1 MKYYFKYKLVRLI
14 LVGLSL
20 PGTKFESMI
29 TDSLN
34 FFDDSLGRKFP
45 KLYQPV
51 CLVFAERRVLVIIV
65 RITMNALLE
74 KRTEIMQT
82 LLSMIEPTENKRG
95 CRSCHVFRDIE
106 DKNVFSLIEEWKN
119 REDLD
124 DHIKSD
130 RFSVLLGT
138 KSLLCE
144 PPQIEI
150 HTISHSEGIETVNS
164 TRGKRA

>member
-1 MKYYFKYKLVRLI
+1 
-14 LVGLSL
+14 
-20 PGTKFESMI
+20 MI

-34 FFDDSLGRKFP
+34 FFDNRLGRKIP
-45 KLYQPV
+45 RLDERL

-65 RITMNALLE
+65 RITLNALLE
-74 KRTEIMQT
+74 KRTEVMQT
-82 LLSMIEPTENKRG
+82 LLSMIEPTENERG
-95 CRSCHVFRDIE
+95 CLSCHVFRDIE
-106 DKNVFSLIEEWKN
+106 DKNGFSLIEDWET

-150 HTISHSEGIETVNS
+150 HTVSHSEGMETVNAA
-164 TRGKRA
+164 RGKRI